1 MKKQREEEECSHR
14 DQFNSIL
21 TDMLHSRFTKPLEL
35 INLLTSSISA
45 ALYVDDVSFYK
56 LSFKISFNYINNPI
70 INILLKKRS
79 NTIFKNVINFFY

>member
-1 MKKQREEEECSHR
+1 MKKLREEEEYSHR

-21 TDMLHSRFTKPLEL
+21 VDMLHSRFTKPLEL

-56 LSFKISFNYINNPI
+56 LSFKISFNYINNLI

-79 NTIFKNVINFFY
+79 HTIFKNLLTLFY